1 MPEYK
6 TKTTVNL
13 RLRRIWFICF

>member
-6 TKTTVNL
+6 TKQNWSSTSGTSY
-13 RLRRIWFICF
+13 